1 MPLGKDKLNT
11 IAFLIAKA
19 LIIWWIDDFMSWWN
33 CFSNNVLREY
43 NEIKEEIK
51 NPLWNTLLKS
61 NRNLLCVSF
70 VRKILQTKVEV

>member
-19 LIIWWIDDFMSWWN
+19 LIISWIDDFMSWWN

-43 NEIKEEIK
+43 NEIKK
-51 NPLWNTLLKS
+51 K
-61 NRNLLCVSF
+61 
-70 VRKILQTKVEV
+70 